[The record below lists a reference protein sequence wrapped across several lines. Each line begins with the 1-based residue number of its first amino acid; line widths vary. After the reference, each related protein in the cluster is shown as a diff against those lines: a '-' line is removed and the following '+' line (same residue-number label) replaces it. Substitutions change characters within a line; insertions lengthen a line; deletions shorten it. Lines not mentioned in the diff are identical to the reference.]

1 MLNKPFVLLGKE
13 IPKGQRTVLD
23 LKIAKLHTRTT
34 VSVPIIIECS
44 NKPGPVVL
52 LLAGIHGDETNG
64 VGIIREIIS
73 LGINKPETGTII
85 CIPVFNIFGYLI
97 QTREFPDGRDLNRM
111 FPGTV
116 NGSLASQFAYQFTKE
131 IAPFVDYVIDFH
143 TGGGDRDN
151 IAQIRCSKGDK
162 KALELAKVFNPPM
175 IVFSNNIKKSLRD
188 TLHKMGKTVLL
199 FEGGKSKDLNPTII
213 NEGVNGTKNIL
224 IHLGMIKGEIT
235 VRATPVFVHKAKWL
249 RASDSGMFKVIA
261 KNGTFVKKKEILGII
276 QDPFGEFKKVVYAP
290 FNGHIF
296 CINKTPIVNK
306 GDALFH
312 LSIEQSVVSNDNL

>member
-1 MLNKPFVLLGKE
+1 MLNNPFILLGKE
-13 IPKGQRTVLD
+13 IPEGKRTVLD
-23 LKIAKLHTRTT
+23 LEVAKLHTRTT
-34 VSVPIIIECS
+34 VKVPVIIERS
-44 NKPGPVVL
+44 LNPGPVVL

-64 VGIIREIIS
+64 VGIIREIID
-73 LGINKPETGTII
+73 LGINKPKNGTII

-111 FPGTV
+111 FPGTL

-143 TGGGDRDN
+143 TGGGERDN
-151 IAQIRCSKGDK
+151 IAQIRCSKHDE

-175 IVFSNNIKKSLRD
+175 IVFSHNITKSLRD

-199 FEGGKSKDLNPTII
+199 FEGGKSKELNPTVI
-213 NEGVNGTKNIL
+213 NEGVNGTKNVL
-224 IHLGMIKGEIT
+224 IRLGVIEGEIT
-235 VRATPVFVHKAKWL
+235 VRETPIFVEKAKWL
-249 RASDSGMFKVIA
+249 RASHSGMFKIRVA
-261 KNGTFVKKKEILGII
+261 NGSFVKKREVLGVI
-276 QDPFGEFKKVVYAP
+276 QDPFGEFKKKIYAP
-290 FNGHIF
+290 FNCHIF

-312 LSIEQSVVSNDNL
+312 LSLEE

>member
-1 MLNKPFVLLGKE
+1 MLNNPFILLGKE
-13 IPKGQRTVLD
+13 IPEGKRTVLD
-23 LKIAKLHTRTT
+23 LEVAKLHTRTT
-34 VSVPIIIECS
+34 VKVPVIIERS
-44 NKPGPVVL
+44 LNPGPVVL

-64 VGIIREIIS
+64 VGIIREIID
-73 LGINKPETGTII
+73 LGINKPKKGTII

-111 FPGTV
+111 FPGTL

-143 TGGGDRDN
+143 TGGGERDN
-151 IAQIRCSKGDK
+151 IAQIRCSKHDE

-175 IVFSNNIKKSLRD
+175 IVFSNNITKSLRD

-199 FEGGKSKDLNPTII
+199 FEGGKSKELNPTVI
-213 NEGVNGTKNIL
+213 NEGVNGTKNVL
-224 IHLGMIKGEIT
+224 IRLGVIEGEIT
-235 VRATPVFVHKAKWL
+235 VRETPIFVEKAKWL
-249 RASDSGMFKVIA
+249 RASHSGMFKIRVS
-261 KNGTFVKKKEILGII
+261 NGSFVKKREVLGVI
-276 QDPFGEFKKVVYAP
+276 QDPFGEFKKKIYAP
-290 FNGHIF
+290 FNCHIF

-312 LSIEQSVVSNDNL
+312 LSLEE

>member
-1 MLNKPFVLLGKE
+1 MLNNPFILLGKE
-13 IPKGQRTVLD
+13 IPEGKRTVLD
-23 LKIAKLHTRTT
+23 LEVAKLHTRTT
-34 VSVPIIIECS
+34 VKVPVIIERS
-44 NKPGPVVL
+44 HNPGPVVL

-64 VGIIREIIS
+64 VGIIREIID
-73 LGINKPETGTII
+73 LGINKPKNGTII

-111 FPGTV
+111 FPGTL

-143 TGGGDRDN
+143 TGGGERDN
-151 IAQIRCSKGDK
+151 IAQIRCSKHDE

-175 IVFSNNIKKSLRD
+175 IVFSNNITKSLRD

-199 FEGGKSKDLNPTII
+199 FEGGKSKELNPTVI
-213 NEGVNGTKNIL
+213 NEGVNGTKNVL
-224 IHLGMIKGEIT
+224 IRLGVIEGEIT
-235 VRATPVFVHKAKWL
+235 VRETPIFVEKAKWL
-249 RASDSGMFKVIA
+249 RASHSGMFKIRVA
-261 KNGTFVKKKEILGII
+261 NGSFVKKREVLGVI
-276 QDPFGEFKKVVYAP
+276 QDPFGEFKKKIYAP
-290 FNGHIF
+290 FNCHIF

-312 LSIEQSVVSNDNL
+312 LSLEE

>member
-1 MLNKPFVLLGKE
+1 MSNKPFIFLGKE
-13 IPKGQRTVLD
+13 IPEGKRTVID

-34 VSVPIIIECS
+34 VNVPVIIERS
-44 NKPGPVVL
+44 NNPGPVVL

-64 VGIIREIIS
+64 VGIVREIID
-73 LGINKPETGTII
+73 LKINKPKNGTII

-111 FPGTV
+111 FPGTL
-116 NGSLASQFAYQFTKE
+116 NGSLASQFAYQFTEK

-143 TGGGDRDN
+143 TGGGERDN
-151 IAQIRCSKGDK
+151 VAQIRCSSNDQ

-175 IVFSNNIKKSLRD
+175 IVFSSNITKSLRD
-188 TLHKMGKTVLL
+188 TLHRMGKTVLL
-199 FEGGKSKDLNPTII
+199 FEGGKSNELSPTVI
-213 NEGVNGTKNIL
+213 NEGVNGTKNVL
-224 IHLGMIKGEIT
+224 IRLGLIEGEIT
-235 VRATPVFVHKAKWL
+235 VRAAPVFVHKAKWL
-249 RASDSGMFKVIA
+249 RASDSGMFKIMA
-261 KNGTFVKKKEILGII
+261 KNGSFVKKREVLGII
-276 QDPFGEFKKVVYAP
+276 QDPFGEFKKKIYAP

-312 LSIEQSVVSNDNL
+312 MSIDE

>member
-1 MLNKPFVLLGKE
+1 MLNKPFILLGKE
-13 IPKGQRTVLD
+13 IPEGKRTVLD
-23 LKIAKLHTRTT
+23 LEVAKLHTRTT
-34 VSVPIIIECS
+34 VKVPVIIERS
-44 NKPGPVVL
+44 LNSGPVVL

-64 VGIIREIIS
+64 VGIIREIID
-73 LGINKPETGTII
+73 LGINKPKNGTII

-111 FPGTV
+111 FPGTL

-143 TGGGDRDN
+143 TGGGERDN
-151 IAQIRCSKGDK
+151 IAQIRCSKHDE

-175 IVFSNNIKKSLRD
+175 IVFSNNITKSLRD

-199 FEGGKSKDLNPTII
+199 FEGGKSKELNPTVI
-213 NEGVNGTKNIL
+213 NEGVNGTKNVL
-224 IHLGMIKGEIT
+224 IRLGVIEGEIT
-235 VRATPVFVHKAKWL
+235 VRETPIFVEKAKWL
-249 RASDSGMFKVIA
+249 RASHSGMFKIRVS
-261 KNGTFVKKKEILGII
+261 NGSFVKKREVLGVI
-276 QDPFGEFKKVVYAP
+276 QDPFGEFKKKIYAP
-290 FNGHIF
+290 FNCHIF

-312 LSIEQSVVSNDNL
+312 LSLEE

>member
-1 MLNKPFVLLGKE
+1 MLNNPFILLGKE
-13 IPKGQRTVLD
+13 IPEGKRTVLD
-23 LKIAKLHTRTT
+23 LEVAKLHTRTT
-34 VSVPIIIECS
+34 VKVPVIIERS
-44 NKPGPVVL
+44 LNPGPVIL

-64 VGIIREIIS
+64 VGIIREIID
-73 LGINKPETGTII
+73 LGINKPKNGTII

-111 FPGTV
+111 FPGTL

-143 TGGGDRDN
+143 TGGGELDN
-151 IAQIRCSKGDK
+151 IAQIRCSKHDE

-175 IVFSNNIKKSLRD
+175 IVFSHNITKSLRD

-199 FEGGKSKDLNPTII
+199 FEGGKSKELNPTVI
-213 NEGVNGTKNIL
+213 NEGVNGTKNVL
-224 IHLGMIKGEIT
+224 IHLDVIEGEIT
-235 VRATPVFVHKAKWL
+235 VRETPIFVEKAKWL
-249 RASDSGMFKVIA
+249 RASHSGMFKIRVA
-261 KNGTFVKKKEILGII
+261 NGSFVKKREVLGVI
-276 QDPFGEFKKVVYAP
+276 QDPFGEFKKKIYAP
-290 FNGHIF
+290 FNCHIF

-312 LSIEQSVVSNDNL
+312 LSLEE

>member
-1 MLNKPFVLLGKE
+1 MLNKPFILLGKE
-13 IPKGQRTVLD
+13 IPEGKRTVLD
-23 LKIAKLHTRTT
+23 LEVAKLHTRTT
-34 VSVPIIIECS
+34 VKVPIIIERS
-44 NKPGPVVL
+44 HNPGPVVL

-64 VGIIREIIS
+64 VGIIREIID
-73 LGINKPETGTII
+73 LGINKPKNGTII

-111 FPGTV
+111 FPGTL

-131 IAPFVDYVIDFH
+131 IAPIVDYVIDFH

-151 IAQIRCSKGDK
+151 IAQIRVSKDDE

-175 IVFSNNIKKSLRD
+175 IVFSENITKSLRD

-199 FEGGKSKDLNPTII
+199 FEGGKSKELNPTII

-224 IHLGMIKGEIT
+224 IRLGLIEGEIT
-235 VRATPVFVHKAKWL
+235 VRATPVFVNKAKWL
-249 RASDSGMFKVIA
+249 RASDSGMFKIRVS
-261 KNGTFVKKKEILGII
+261 NGSFVKKKEVLGVI
-276 QDPFGEFKKVVYAP
+276 QDPFGEFKKKVYAP
-290 FNGHIF
+290 FNCHVF

-312 LSIEQSVVSNDNL
+312 VSVEE

>member
-1 MLNKPFVLLGKE
+1 MSNKPFILLGKL
-13 IPKGQRTVLD
+13 IPEGKRTVID

-34 VSVPIIIECS
+34 VNVPVIIERS
-44 NKPGPVVL
+44 NNPGPVVL

-64 VGIIREIIS
+64 VGIVREIIN
-73 LGINKPETGTII
+73 LKLNKPKTGTII

-131 IAPFVDYVIDFH
+131 IAPFVDFVIDFH
-143 TGGGDRDN
+143 AGGGERDN
-151 IAQIRCSKGDK
+151 ISQIRCSKNDE

-175 IVFSNNIKKSLRD
+175 IVFSENISKSLRD

-199 FEGGKSKDLNPTII
+199 FEGGKSNDLNPTII
-213 NEGVNGTKNIL
+213 NEGVNGTKNVL
-224 IHLGMIKGEIT
+224 IRLGLIEGEIT
-235 VRATPVFVHKAKWL
+235 VRETPVFVHKAKWL
-249 RASDSGMFKVIA
+249 RSSDSGMFKIMA
-261 KNGTFVKKKEILGII
+261 KNGAFVKRKEVLGII
-276 QDPFGEFKKVVYAP
+276 QDPFGEFKKKIYAP
-290 FNGHIF
+290 FNCHIF

-312 LSIEQSVVSNDNL
+312 LSADE